1 MLAMM
6 IRISPRLQCI
16 VASGRTIGIN
26 QSKPTN
32 QITDLNGLRLF
43 AEVVEHGSYT
53 ATGRGLGIQTA
64 RLNRR
69 IRVRL
74 AIREASR

>member
-1 MLAMM
+1 M
-6 IRISPRLQCI
+6 
-16 VASGRTIGIN
+16 
-26 QSKPTN
+26 PTN

-64 RLNRR
+64 TLNRR
-69 IRVRL
+69 IRARL